1 MLEVEFG
8 PPGEFEV
15 EEVCLVGDD
24 EPAWV
29 GVVLPAMETAPPKST
44 ALLGETM
51 VKVWP
56 KRGAGI
62 SPETLTFS
70 ACNFFI

>member
-1 MLEVEFG
+1 MLEVDFG
-8 PPGEFEV
+8 PSGEFEV

-51 VKVWP
+51 VKV
-56 KRGAGI
+56 
-62 SPETLTFS
+62 
-70 ACNFFI
+70 